1 MARLPNS
8 LTLHPLYLLERVW
21 ERALCRPFVAALERL
36 GVRPN
41 AVTAVAFALKLAAAP
56 FMVTGRYEWAGAV
69 WVIGAIADALD
80 GTLAR
85 HLGAE
90 TELGAFL
97 DATGDRVASV
107 ALLVAFALGVGTA
120 SAYQASLAL
129 VAASLLLALTRAKA
143 ESVGARGQIR
153 TLHRS
158 GRSIWLSGALM
169 VGPSLAAALGRSPSE
184 ALLIAFWALTA
195 VTGAALAV
203 VVART
208 VRALS

>member
-1 MARLPNS
+1 
-8 LTLHPLYLLERVW
+8 
-21 ERALCRPFVAALERL
+21 
-36 GVRPN
+36 
-41 AVTAVAFALKLAAAP
+41 
-56 FMVTGRYEWAGAV
+56 
-69 WVIGAIADALD
+69 VIGAIADALD